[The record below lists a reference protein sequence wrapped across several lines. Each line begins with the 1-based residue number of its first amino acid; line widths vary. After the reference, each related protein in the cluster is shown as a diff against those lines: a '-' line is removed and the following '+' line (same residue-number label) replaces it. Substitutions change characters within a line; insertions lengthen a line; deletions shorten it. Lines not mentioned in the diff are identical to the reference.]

1 MDMNKIRPASD
12 AAWYCRKDAEE
23 ERFYEIFFQLCRKY
37 SVRWASATPKEK
49 SFIEE
54 VTRVTY
60 ERDRAQRLG
69 LPPEGG
75 RTRYLSKSRLA
86 AIIHARPSPRSRS
99 RLNSAQ
105 SRSCWVCLKAS
116 TSRYWHMPTTISG
129 ICAISRAST
138 SADASASPGL
148 RTNSL

>member
-54 VTRVTY
+54 VTRGTG
-60 ERDRAQRLG
+60 RSG
-69 LPPEGG
+69 LVC
-75 RTRYLSKSRLA
+75 RCRRCA
-86 AIIHARPSPRSRS
+86 PRSRPE
-99 RLNSAQ
+99 
-105 SRSCWVCLKAS
+105 SCLTHTVTHTGK
-116 TSRYWHMPTTISG
+116 
-129 ICAISRAST
+129 
-138 SADASASPGL
+138 
-148 RTNSL
+148 

>member
-60 ERDRAQRLG
+60 ER
-69 LPPEGG
+69 EG
-75 RTRYLSKSRLA
+75 A
-86 AIIHARPSPRSRS
+86 AAWFAAVGGAPLVR
-99 RLNSAQ
+99 
-105 SRSCWVCLKAS
+105 VLKVV
-116 TSRYWHMPTTISG
+116 
-129 ICAISRAST
+129 
-138 SADASASPGL
+138 
-148 RTNSL
+148 

>member
-69 LPPEGG
+69 LP
-75 RTRYLSKSRLA
+75 LSEV
-86 AIIHARPSPRSRS
+86 RPS
-99 RLNSAQ
+99 
-105 SRSCWVCLKAS
+105 
-116 TSRYWHMPTTISG
+116 
-129 ICAISRAST
+129 
-138 SADASASPGL
+138 SAS
-148 RTNSL
+148 

>member
-54 VTRVTY
+54 VNRVTY

-69 LPPEGG
+69 LPLTVLTSTPFC
-75 RTRYLSKSRLA
+75 
-86 AIIHARPSPRSRS
+86 
-99 RLNSAQ
+99 SA
-105 SRSCWVCLKAS
+105 SVAKVCLRS
-116 TSRYWHMPTTISG
+116 
-129 ICAISRAST
+129 
-138 SADASASPGL
+138 
-148 RTNSL
+148 